1 MLFNSMPESRYSK
14 IDRSNPFYS
23 IHSVQSTLT
32 NPIWLTRA
40 VQSILFRHSFLST
53 LHNSLYLIQL
63 AGNASI
69 RQCHI
74 VDQCGIGYRP
84 YSRSAEESPACSCNL
99 HVITWSLA
107 HGRIMWT
114 KWSSEMRMSLLCFQD
129 FNFPS

>member
-1 MLFNSMPESRYSK
+1 MLFSSMPESRYSK

-23 IHSVQSTLT
+23 IHSVQSMLT

-40 VQSILFRHSFLST
+40 VQSILST

-63 AGNASI
+63 TGNTSI

-74 VDQCGIGYRP
+74 VDQCAIGYRP
-84 YSRSAEESPACSCNL
+84 YSRSTEESPACSCNL